1 MPPIIVQEK
10 CIGCGACVAVCPYQ
24 ALEMDED
31 NIAEL
36 IIDKCKDD
44 WSCVPVC
51 PTEAV
56 LKPPADFKVT
66 KRVYTEKEIEEM
78 GLLIKGT
85 QALWKEKQDK

>member
-10 CIGCGACVAVCPYQ
+10 CIGCGACVAVCPTK

-36 IIDKCKDD
+36 IVDKCVDD
-44 WSCVPVC
+44 WSCIPVC

-56 LKPPADFKVT
+56 LRPPEDFKVE
-66 KRVYTEKEIEEM
+66 KRVYTEKEIAEM
-78 GLLIKGT
+78 GMVIRGT
-85 QALWKEKQDK
+85 SALWKKK